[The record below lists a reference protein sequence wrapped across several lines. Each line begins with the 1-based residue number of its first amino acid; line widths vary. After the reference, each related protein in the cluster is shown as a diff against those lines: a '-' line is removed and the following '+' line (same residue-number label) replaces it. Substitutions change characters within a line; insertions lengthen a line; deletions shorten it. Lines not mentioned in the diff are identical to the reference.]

1 MVHAALGRLGI
12 IAAAAVAAAVLMALA
27 LLLALAPLP
36 VRPAAAAAQPP
47 VGTAGT
53 AASTIDPANPAG
65 TAASTGG
72 LAGHVIG
79 TSAVGGG
86 RATVTLRVTNGPV
99 VAVAHA
105 DRSGAFAFHELATA
119 DYTVTTH
126 PAGVLAASARR
137 VVVPAATVVAD
148 LRLRT
153 GGSITG
159 RAIRAATGKAVPHL
173 GVELLGAHDRHLRT
187 VTTNASGTY
196 TLGGLTAGAYKVHFA
211 VPTAGASRSYAQAW
225 QAVQVRSDAATH
237 EDGYVQRGGR
247 LTGRIVGVD
256 GRPVA
261 GATVRAV
268 GRDKVMHATVASAEG
283 EYTVR
288 GLASGGYAIF
298 LWDPRRRSAG
308 TKAGGVAV
316 AEQTRTVNLRMTHR
330 PATISGRVTEGTR
343 AVATR
348 GGAVTALSSTGQWYS
363 APISSTGH
371 FSLTG
376 LGGGTYRLRAIPFG
390 AYAQKTVPG
399 PTVRTATVY
408 PDADVHLTA
417 WGAALTGAVHDSNGA
432 ALSGIGVSL
441 VDHAGTKVAYVKT
454 DADGTYALGSALAT
468 GTYTAAYHSYATGGT
483 VRVAGVV
490 LARGQRVRLSQ
501 VLPAK

>member
-1 MVHAALGRLGI
+1 MVHAVLVRLGTVAT
-12 IAAAAVAAAVLMALA
+12 AAFAAAFLLVGAPLPAFAPPTTGLDAAVAAAQ
-27 LLLALAPLP
+27 LP
-36 VRPAAAAAQPP
+36 VR
-47 VGTAGT
+47 TASGST
-53 AASTIDPANPAG
+53 AA
-65 TAASTGG
+65 TGR

-79 TSAVGGG
+79 TSAVSGS
-86 RATVTLRVTNGPV
+86 RATVTVRLTNGPA

-105 DRSGAFAFHELATA
+105 DRSGAFAFHDLATG
-119 DYTVTTH
+119 DYTIATH
-126 PAGVLAASARR
+126 PVGVLPASARR
-137 VVVPAATVVAD
+137 VVVAAATVVAD

-159 RAIRAATGKAVPHL
+159 RAIRASTGKPVPRL

-196 TLGGLTAGAYKVHFA
+196 TLAGLTAGSYKVHFA
-211 VPTAGASRSYAQAW
+211 APTAGASRGYAQVW
-225 QAVQVRSDAATH
+225 QAVQVRSDVATH

-247 LTGRIVGVD
+247 LTGRIIGAD

-268 GRDKVMHATVASAEG
+268 GRDKVMHAAVASAKG

-298 LWDPRRRSAG
+298 LWDPRHRSAG
-308 TKAGGVAV
+308 TKASGVAV
-316 AEQTRTVNLRMTHR
+316 AEQTRTVNLRMAHLA
-330 PATISGRVTEGTR
+330 ATISGRVTEGGDS
-343 AVATR
+343 VATR
-348 GGAVTALSSTGQWYS
+348 GGAVTAISSTGQWYS

-371 FSLTG
+371 FALKG
-376 LGGGTYRLRAIPFG
+376 LGSGSYRLRAIPFG
-390 AYAQKTVPG
+390 AYAQATVPG
-399 PTVRTATVY
+399 PTVRAATVY

-417 WGAALTGAVHDSNGA
+417 WGAALTGAVHGADGA
-432 ALSGIGVSL
+432 ALAGIGVSL
-441 VDHAGTKVAYVKT
+441 VDHAGRKVAYVKT
-454 DADGTYALGSALAT
+454 DPQGAYALGSALPT
-468 GTYTAAYHSYATGGT
+468 GTYTARFHSYATGTT

>member
-1 MVHAALGRLGI
+1 MVHAALGRLRI
-12 IAAAAVAAAVLMALA
+12 VTTAVVAAAVLLAVA
-27 LLLALAPLP
+27 LLLALAPVP
-36 VRPAAAAAQPP
+36 VRSAAAAVQPP
-47 VGTAGT
+47 VGSAGTPVSTVSTAGMT
-53 AASTIDPANPAG
+53 SSA
-65 TAASTGG
+65 GG

-79 TSAVGGG
+79 TSAVSGS

-99 VAVAHA
+99 VAVARTN
-105 DRSGAFAFHELATA
+105 RSGAFAFHDLATA

-126 PAGVLAASARR
+126 PTGVLQVSARR
-137 VVVPAATVVAD
+137 VVVPEATVVAD

-159 RAIRAATGKAVPHL
+159 RAIRASTGKPVPHL

-196 TLGGLTAGAYKVHFA
+196 TLGGLGAGAYKLHFA
-211 VPTAGASRSYAQAW
+211 APTAGASRTYVQAW
-225 QAVQVRSDAATH
+225 QAVQVRADAATH

-268 GRDKVMHATVASAEG
+268 GRDKVMHATVASAKG

-298 LWDPRRRSAG
+298 LWDPRHRSAG

-316 AEQTRTVNLRMTHR
+316 AEQTRTANLRMAHH
-330 PATISGRVTEGTR
+330 PATISGRVTEGTH
-343 AVATR
+343 AAATR

-371 FSLTG
+371 FVLKG
-376 LGGGTYRLRAIPFG
+376 LGVGTYRLRAIPFG
-390 AYAQKTVPG
+390 AYAQTTVPG

-417 WGAALTGAVHDSNGA
+417 WGAALTGAVHDPDGA
-432 ALSGIGVSL
+432 ALAGIGVSL
-441 VDHAGTKVAYVKT
+441 VDRAGTKVAYVKT
-454 DADGTYALGSALAT
+454 DADGSYALGSALPT
-468 GTYTAAYHSYATGGT
+468 GTYTAAFHSYATGKT

-501 VLPAK
+501 VLPPK

>member
-1 MVHAALGRLGI
+1 MVHAALGRLEI
-12 IAAAAVAAAVLMALA
+12 IATAAVAAAVLMALA
-27 LLLALAPLP
+27 LVLALAPLP
-36 VRPAAAAAQPP
+36 VRPAAAAQPP
-47 VGTAGT
+47 VGTAGI
-53 AASTIDPANPAG
+53 AASTTG
-65 TAASTGG
+65 TAGAGSSTGG

-79 TSAVGGG
+79 TPAVSGS
-86 RATVTLRVTNGPV
+86 RATVTLRVTDGPV
-99 VAVAHA
+99 VAVARA
-105 DRSGAFAFHELATA
+105 DRSGAFAFHELASA
-119 DYTVTTH
+119 DYTVVTH
-126 PAGVLAASARR
+126 PVGVLAASARR

-159 RAIRAATGKAVPHL
+159 RAIRASTGKPVPRL

-196 TLGGLTAGAYKVHFA
+196 TLGGLAAGAYKVHFA

-298 LWDPRRRSAG
+298 LWDPRHHSAG

-316 AEQTRTVNLRMTHR
+316 AEQTRTANLRMAHR
-330 PATISGRVTEGTR
+330 PATISGRVTEGPH

-371 FSLTG
+371 FLLRG
-376 LGGGTYRLRAIPFG
+376 LGDGTYRLQAIPFG
-390 AYAQKTVPG
+390 AYAQRTVPG

-454 DADGTYALGSALAT
+454 DVDGTYALGSALPT
-468 GTYTAAYHSYATGGT
+468 GTYTAAYHSYATGRT